1 MKGNGAPSL
10 QGWSAEEVLSLHL
23 ETLSQRQLMDE
34 WMRKTKQDVCV
45 CARKGDD
52 PAKKEKNGTQHT
64 QTTNEILSPNDIPP
78 VQSLSL
84 SFYSDNLYP
93 SIHPFPGCVVGDT
106 NRMFRRNIFMS
117 RWAKGASEVKYIVR
131 IRWLVSRLSQQ
142 ETSDDDICTRPPP
155 LLLLLLLNQAP
166 RLIVVGRTFHS
177 HPGQPCNN
185 HDDDD
190 ELLVL
195 VVLNHVFW
203 LFALLEQASY
213 MFDVM
218 TLCGLDSYF
227 LPVSSLFSL
236 SYTHRQRRSSF
247 LSTSSLFCCCEQWV
261 WLVDFL
267 FFFLFK

>member
-1 MKGNGAPSL
+1 MYLKWKGTGPLLCKIRGRGSL
-10 QGWSAEEVLSLHL
+10 STSRNSQSETVDGWMNEEN
-23 ETLSQRQLMDE
+23 
-34 WMRKTKQDVCV
+34 KTRCLCV
-45 CARKGDD
+45 CEKGMIRQ
-52 PAKKEKNGTQHT
+52 KEKRMAHT

-78 VQSLSL
+78 VQSL

-177 HPGQPCNN
+177 HPGQSCNN

-236 SYTHRQRRSSF
+236 SYTHRQRRPSF
-247 LSTSSLFCCCEQWV
+247 LSTSSLFLLLRAV
-261 WLVDFL
+261 GLVGW
-267 FFFLFK
+267 FFVLFLFK